1 MPRSHLDISKTIGSM
16 MGEAS
21 IKGCHGNNVSHII
34 HYTTVNKTK
43 VLYGIPR
50 DPDITA
56 ALAELEKE
64 EADAANEDDK
74 PKVCVKP
81 CNVLY

>member
-21 IKGCHGNNVSHII
+21 IKGCHSNKVPYII

-74 PKVCVKP
+74 PKVCLKA
-81 CNVLY
+81 YKISY